1 MGFPVCARV
10 YLSCITLLAIGFL
23 VGAVRWRGPVPH
35 TYGLVALLVALAV
48 AAQHFPLPLT
58 PGHKVDLSIGVYFAC
73 LLLFGTTVGIVL
85 VGGSQLVGGAT
96 LALRRNPVSGKRL
109 RSARSVIFNTSQL
122 MVATGCAGLAYYAW
136 FPHRS
141 PAPLDDRA
149 NIWALPVAAITL
161 YLVNSGAVAVMA
173 GLQHRRNPFPGWLA
187 GQRMRGLQ
195 YVTVF
200 FIGLIIAM
208 LGAHSQ
214 WAPLLLVAP
223 GALLY
228 TSLERSARALAE
240 RQVVAA
246 QRTHEA
252 THDHLTGLANRV
264 LFHER
269 VSAACH
275 RTARPPGSVALLFL
289 DLDNFKVI
297 NDSLGHTAG
306 DRVLTVVAARLHAA
320 VRPDDLVAR
329 FGGDEFTILL
339 EHLSDTREASVVADR
354 LAASMRTS
362 IVVDGHAVVV
372 AASIGIAVAGEVTSL
387 GQLLRDAD
395 TALYRAKAAGKARHT
410 VFTANITT
418 DPAQ

>member
-1 MGFPVCARV
+1 MGFPVRARV
-10 YLSCITLLAIGFL
+10 YLSCMTLLAIGFL
-23 VGAVRWRGPVPH
+23 AGAARSRGPVPH

-96 LALRRNPVSGKRL
+96 LALRRNPTSGKRL
-109 RSARSVIFNTSQL
+109 RSARSVLFNASQL
-122 MVATGCAGLAYYAW
+122 VVATGCAGLAYYAW

-149 NIWALPVAAITL
+149 NIWALPVAAIAL
-161 YLVNSGAVAVMA
+161 YLVNSGAVAAMA
-173 GLQHRRNPFPGWLA
+173 GLQRRRNPLPGWLA

-195 YVTVF
+195 YATVF

-208 LGAHSQ
+208 LGAQSQ
-214 WAPLLLVAP
+214 WAPLLVAAP

-240 RQVVAA
+240 RQAVAA

-252 THDHLTGLANRV
+252 THDPLTGLANRA
-264 LFHER
+264 LFRER
-269 VSAACH
+269 VEAAC
-275 RTARPPGSVALLFL
+275 RRAARPPGSVALLFL
-289 DLDNFKVI
+289 DLDNFKAI

-306 DRVLTVVAARLHAA
+306 DRVLAVVAARLRAA

-339 EHLSDTREASVVADR
+339 EHLSDAREASVVADR
-354 LAASMRTS
+354 VVAGLRAPM
-362 IVVDGHAVVV
+362 VVDGRAVVV
-372 AASIGIAVAGEVTSL
+372 AASIGIAVAAEATSL
-387 GQLLRDAD
+387 DRLLRDAD
-395 TALYRAKAAGKARHT
+395 TALYGAKAAGKARHT
-410 VFTANITT
+410 AFTANITT

>member
-1 MGFPVCARV
+1 
-10 YLSCITLLAIGFL
+10 
-23 VGAVRWRGPVPH
+23 VRWRDPVPH
-35 TYGLVALLVALAV
+35 TYGLVALLVVLAV

-58 PGHKVDLSIGVYFAC
+58 PSHKVDLSIGVYFAC
-73 LLLFGTTVGIVL
+73 LLLFGTPTAVFL
-85 VGGSQLVGGAT
+85 VAGSQLIGGVT
-96 LALRRNPVSGKRL
+96 LALRRNPDTGKRL
-109 RSARSVIFNTSQL
+109 RSARSVIFDASQL
-122 MVATGCAGLAYYAW
+122 VIATGCASLAYYAW

-141 PAPLDDRA
+141 PAPLDDRG
-149 NIWALPVAAITL
+149 NLWALPLAALTL

-173 GLQHRRNPFPGWLA
+173 GIQHHRNPFPGWLA

-200 FIGLIIAM
+200 FVALIIAM
-208 LGAHSQ
+208 LGTHSQ
-214 WAPLLLVAP
+214 WSPLLVVAP

-228 TSLERSARALAE
+228 TSLARSARAFAE
-240 RQVVAA
+240 HRAVVA

-252 THDHLTGLANRV
+252 THDPLTGLANRV
-264 LFHER
+264 LFRER

-275 RTARPPGSVALLFL
+275 RTARSAGLVALLFL

-306 DRVLTVVAARLHAA
+306 DRVLAVVAARLRAA

-339 EHLSDTREASVVADR
+339 EQLSDAQEASVVADR
-354 LAASMRTS
+354 VAAGLRAPM
-362 IVVDGHAVVV
+362 VVDGHAMVV
-372 AASIGIAVAGEVTSL
+372 AASIGIAVAAEATSL
-387 GQLLRDAD
+387 NQLLRDAD